1 MFDVTELVI
10 DVVLCGSAFC
20 CYDRVP
26 RKISLEQRVILA
38 QGLKDIMLLGLVVFG
53 FVTKQHIMIGYVW
66 LRKLFLSW

>member
-38 QGLKDIMLLGLVVFG
+38 QGLKDIMLLDLVVFG

>member
-38 QGLKDIMLLGLVVFG
+38 QGLKDIMLLGL
-53 FVTKQHIMIGYVW
+53 
-66 LRKLFLSW
+66 LSLGL